1 MYNQDTMYEAIL
13 KNIDNQDVLT
23 DNTLDMISHS
33 IVLYQKYIWL
43 AYDDDKH
50 QFISNKELNK
60 YLKDTLDAI
69 KKTNIKIETL
79 KIDSKIRIIKY
90 QFTDIGII
98 ITSEKLNK
106 IYFSQVQHS
115 FRYALSKIKEY
126 GEKSQHIVFYDN
138 LNVIFKM
145 GKKGYIHLPF
155 KFDIDFLPYEQSPVF
170 KLPEFQLVLDLK
182 KESDLTQY
190 HYRKN
195 KNFTFNQVLKYK
207 NRNDF
212 LLGEWKTMSSLI
224 PFLNLN
230 KFTYDELFMLRKIKP
245 RFTDTEFRRLINWYH
260 QNKELYRENQICS
273 MEKLF
278 KRYIKSKCGYAN
290 ETKHKYNYKYLAYD
304 IFDMS
309 KSLKTKIEF
318 NATSYKGL
326 VRYHDELVQKL
337 LLRKSKTQNKPFKL
351 KEKWNNIHNAL
362 INSKLKIKHLNSIY
376 LLDKENADMQHC
388 VKIYDSKV
396 KSGKSYIFH
405 IDYYKKPYT
414 CELVFRKNNIVI
426 NQLYG
431 RYNQSP
437 EPKLKQKL
445 NKILEKINE
454 TK

>member
-1 MYNQDTMYEAIL
+1 MYNQDTLYEVIL
-13 KNIDNQDVLT
+13 KNIDDDNVLT
-23 DNTLDMISHS
+23 YNTLDMISHS

-50 QFISNKELNK
+50 QFITDKELNK

-69 KKTNIKIETL
+69 KNTNIKIETL
-79 KIDSKIRIIKY
+79 KLDSKIRIIKY

-98 ITSEKLNK
+98 ITSEKLNE

-115 FRYALSKIKEY
+115 FSYALSNIKEY
-126 GEKSQHIVFYDN
+126 GKKSQHIVFYDN
-138 LNVIFKM
+138 VNVIFKM

-155 KFDIDFLPYEQSPVF
+155 KFDIDFLPYEQSPIL

-207 NRNDF
+207 NRNEF
-212 LLGEWKTMSSLI
+212 LLGEWKTMSSLT

-260 QNKELYRENQICS
+260 HKKNEYRLYYICN
-273 MEKLF
+273 METLF
-278 KRYIKSKCGYAN
+278 EHYI
-290 ETKHKYNYKYLAYD
+290 HDKYNYKKSKDEFYYLIND
-304 IFDMS
+304 ILNMT
-309 KSLKTKIEF
+309 KRLKTKIEF
-318 NATSYKGL
+318 NATSYNGL
-326 VRYHDELVQKL
+326 IRYHDELVQKL
-337 LLRKSKTQNKPFKL
+337 RSRKARTNKKPFKL
-351 KEKWNNIHNAL
+351 KDKWINTHNL
-362 INSKLKIKHLNSIY
+362 LQKSKLKTKHLNYVY
-376 LLDKENADMQHC
+376 LLDKESADMQHC
-388 VKIYDSKV
+388 VQIYDEQV

-414 CELVFRKNNIVI
+414 CELVIKNKKVVI

-431 RYNQSP
+431 KYNQQP
-437 EPKLKQKL
+437 DPKLRQKIDKL
-445 NKILEKINE
+445 LEKLNE